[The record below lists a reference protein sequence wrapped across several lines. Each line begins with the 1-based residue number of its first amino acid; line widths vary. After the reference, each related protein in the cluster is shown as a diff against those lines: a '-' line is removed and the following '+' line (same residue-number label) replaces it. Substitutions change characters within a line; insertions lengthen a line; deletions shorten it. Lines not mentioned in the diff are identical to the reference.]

1 MRADGHEHHS
11 HPSRCCPEE
20 DPREVLARLKQSP
33 PERMGHKAPHGG
45 WSGESAEGF
54 AARVGAWEGAV
65 KREEDLLEELQRL
78 RDSSG

>member
-1 MRADGHEHHS
+1 MADLHEHHS

-20 DPREVLARLKQSP
+20 DPREVLGRLKQSP

-45 WSGESAEGF
+45 WSGEAE
-54 AARVGAWEGAV
+54 AAFTARSSVWEQAV
-65 KREEDLLEELQRL
+65 AREEDLLEELQRL